1 MVGQGDR
8 EWQNKQEKM
17 YSPLLFTM
25 SLLTQ
30 SKCLI
35 RVSYCIIFKIF
46 QTFFICNLYDISF
59 CLHVLK
65 NSNNSW
71 RVWKTLYPFSLSV
84 HSYAC
89 FKGQSRNQMLQEVSP
104 HCHTL
109 IIQICQNV
117 LQKTQSTL
125 CISLLTHLPY
135 YFEMT
140 V

>member
-71 RVWKTLYPFSLSV
+71 RVWKTLYPFSLPMHVSKV
-84 HSYAC
+84 RAGTKC
-89 FKGQSRNQMLQEVSP
+89 FRKYHPTATPLLSKYVKMYSRRLRAPSAY
-104 HCHTL
+104 L
-109 IIQICQNV
+109 
-117 LQKTQSTL
+117 
-125 CISLLTHLPY
+125 Y
-135 YFEMT
+135 
-140 V
+140 